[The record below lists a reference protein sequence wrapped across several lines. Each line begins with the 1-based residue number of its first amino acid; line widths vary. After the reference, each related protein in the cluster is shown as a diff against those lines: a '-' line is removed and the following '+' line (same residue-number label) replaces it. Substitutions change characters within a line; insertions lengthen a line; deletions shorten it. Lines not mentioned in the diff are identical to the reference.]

1 MAVLLAAAIIG
12 CSPPE
17 DDEAMPVRATHAFS
31 GSIDP
36 AYVGHWIGNDKMSAL
51 DLKGDGSAKIMSA
64 TESAG
69 GRNESNIAGEW
80 RVDKPSL
87 LLRYKAGTEEVTLK
101 YQANLKG
108 DSLELI
114 QSGNNHKNSYKRK
127 NDKR

>member
-1 MAVLLAAAIIG
+1 MATLLAVAIIG

-17 DDEAMPVRATHAFS
+17 DDEGMPTRTTHAFS

-36 AYVGHWIGNDKMSAL
+36 AYAGHWIGDDKMSGL
-51 DLKGDGSAKIMSA
+51 DLNEDGSAKIMSA
-64 TESAG
+64 TQSAG
-69 GRNESNIAGEW
+69 GRSESNIAGEW

-87 LLRYKAGTEEVTLK
+87 LLRYKAGSQEVTLK

-114 QSGNNHKNSYKRK
+114 QSGNNHKNTYKRK
-127 NDKR
+127 DP